1 MMNFFHELLCVVGCG
16 LALIGMLAGLLCSLP
31 FVFWLMGV
39 GLGMMA
45 LGMGL
50 DKLCA
55 MKREANEYR
64 WW

>member
-1 MMNFFHELLCVVGCG
+1 MMNFFHELLCGVGCA
-16 LALIGMLAGLLCSLP
+16 LAIIGMLAGLLCSLP
-31 FVFWLMGV
+31 FVFWCMGV

-50 DKLCA
+50 DKWSAC
-55 MKREANEYR
+55 KRKWARSN